1 MAVVT
6 AILVMALLGA
16 LTMWLPLAARSSPAA
31 ARVIAL
37 LAAAGQGVP
46 FHHHSWL
53 SRNDAT
59 G

>member
-6 AILVMALLGA
+6 AISVMALLA
-16 LTMWLPLAARSSPAA
+16 AFTLWLPLAARSSPAV
-31 ARVIAL
+31 ARVAEL

-46 FHHHSWL
+46 FHHHCWV

-59 G
+59 E